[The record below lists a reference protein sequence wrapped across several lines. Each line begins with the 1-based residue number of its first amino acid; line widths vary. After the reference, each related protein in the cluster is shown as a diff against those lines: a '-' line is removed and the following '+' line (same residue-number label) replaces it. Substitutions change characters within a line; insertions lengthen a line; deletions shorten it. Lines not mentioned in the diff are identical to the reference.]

1 MRSPASVWH
10 WKADTS
16 LGSGR
21 VTRVLDELI
30 DQPGLPENVRS
41 DKGPEFTSRHMLGW
55 AEERKINLVHIQPGR
70 PMQNGH
76 VESFQVRLRDECL
89 NANWFRTL
97 NDVRRTLAGGAPH
110 ISTASTT
117 TARYSRLRPQTEK
130 LQLWLN
136 EKTGANQHNR
146 KALVVRSG
154 EQISSLV
161 GVFHSAY
168 TPKYGIW
175 LNQAEIEISLFSPQ
189 CLGQHRF
196 PSLSDL
202 QREAKAL
209 NRKIDGDHVTINW
222 QFTRKEARQ
231 KFRYER
237 NNITRSETYRHLYSL
252 RG

>member
-1 MRSPASVWH
+1 M
-10 WKADTS
+10 
-16 LGSGR
+16 
-21 VTRVLDELI
+21 
-30 DQPGLPENVRS
+30 
-41 DKGPEFTSRHMLGW
+41 
-55 AEERKINLVHIQPGR
+55 
-70 PMQNGH
+70 
-76 VESFQVRLRDECL
+76 ESFHGRLRDECL

-97 NDVRRTLAGGAPH
+97 NDVRRTLDTGGWSTTASARTVGSPTGLLPSSAAHGAMEMWKAKNAPH

-117 TARYSRLRPQTEK
+117 TARYSCLRPQTEK

-209 NRKIDGDHVTINW
+209 NRKMDGDHVTINW